1 MLRIM
6 SVKATLL
13 LLFCYSPLI
22 GQSLESIGKEK
33 PLVIA
38 GGVSLSQIVYTAS
51 GVNDRRDAYIYY
63 ASGNVNFPLYGWSVS
78 LSFSFSNQNT
88 TFQRHFNQYSLHPT
102 YKWITAHAGYTSM
115 SYSPY
120 TVNGHV
126 FLGGAVD
133 LAIGSISYVPDSQGI
148 LPEENLV
155 VSIGARDAV

>member
-1 MLRIM
+1 MLRII

-51 GVNDRRDAYIYY
+51 GVNDRRDAYSYY
-63 ASGNVNFPLYGWSVS
+63 ASGNVNFSLY
-78 LSFSFSNQNT
+78 
-88 TFQRHFNQYSLHPT
+88 
-102 YKWITAHAGYTSM
+102 GYTSM
-115 SYSPY
+115 SYFPY
-120 TVNGHV
+120 TVNGHI
-126 FLGGAVD
+126 FLGGPVD

-155 VSIGARDAV
+155 VSIGARDAVRNRFLRKL